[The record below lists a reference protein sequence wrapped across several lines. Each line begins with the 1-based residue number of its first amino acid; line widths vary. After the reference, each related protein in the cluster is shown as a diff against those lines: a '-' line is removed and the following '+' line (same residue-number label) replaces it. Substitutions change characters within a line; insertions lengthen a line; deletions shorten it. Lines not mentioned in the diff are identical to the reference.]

1 MEVCVEGQGTGMEAE
16 KRVRLLGMWVKLGWD
31 ADLLIPPALSTGS
44 VLFKQQTLV

>member
-16 KRVRLLGMWVKLGWD
+16 KSVRLLGMWVKLGWG

-44 VLFKQQTLV
+44 VLFKRQTPV